1 VGRHRFALVA
11 VLAASG
17 ALLLASC
24 GGSSGA
30 SSSGVASLGSSSK
43 KASSSK
49 SSKSSEQQ
57 LLSWVQCMRKQGVN
71 LPDPTVDANGNLTLR
86 PAGGGGGG
94 FGGGGFGG
102 GGAGSSS
109 TPTTVAGGAATG
121 STGATGTG
129 TGATGAQN
137 PRRTQFEAAT
147 KACGNPP
154 QGAFGGF
161 NRQNSQEFQDAA
173 LKFAQCMRKNG
184 VNMPDP
190 NFSSGNGAGAGG
202 PGGFFRNINRNDPN
216 TQKALQ
222 ACQSIIAGL
231 RRGGSNT
238 STTVAS

>member
-1 VGRHRFALVA
+1 
-11 VLAASG
+11 
-17 ALLLASC
+17 
-24 GGSSGA
+24 
-30 SSSGVASLGSSSK
+30 
-43 KASSSK
+43 
-49 SSKSSEQQ
+49 
-57 LLSWVQCMRKQGVN
+57 MRKQGVN

-86 PAGGGGGG
+86 PAGGGGG

-102 GGAGSSS
+102 GGGANGSSTS
-109 TPTTVAGGAATG
+109 TTVAGGAATG
-121 STGATGTG
+121 STGGTG
-129 TGATGAQN
+129 TGSATGAQN
-137 PRRTQFEAAT
+137 PRRAQFQAAT

-190 NFSSGNGAGAGG
+190 NFSGGNGAGAGG
-202 PGGFFRNINRNDPN
+202 PGGFFRSINRNDPN

-222 ACQSIIAGL
+222 ACRSIIAAV
-231 RRGGSNT
+231 RPGGSNT

>member
-30 SSSGVASLGSSSK
+30 SSSGVASLGGSNTKKSSS
-43 KASSSK
+43 ASSK
-49 SSKSSEQQ
+49 SNEQQ

-86 PAGGGGGG
+86 PNGGGGG
-94 FGGGGFGG
+94 FFGG
-102 GGAGSSS
+102 GRGNDSNTS
-109 TPTTVAGGAATG
+109 TTVAGGTAGSTSGAAT
-121 STGATGTG
+121 TGGDN
-129 TGATGAQN
+129 GAPN
-137 PRRTQFEAAT
+137 PRRAQFQAAM
-147 KACGNPP
+147 KVCGNPP

-190 NFSSGNGAGAGG
+190 NFSSGSGG
-202 PGGFFRNINRNDPN
+202 GVGPGGGFFRSINRNDPN
-216 TQKALQ
+216 VQKAIQ
-222 ACQSIIAGL
+222 VCRPIMAAV
-231 RRGGSNT
+231 RPGGGNT
-238 STTVAS
+238 STTNGG